1 MTAKEIITK
10 VIAAINPEG
19 IKASIKDPEA
29 KAYELVVYFMEIDGK
44 VNFDFKLWK
53 INEEGIEFGDVATVG
68 QTQLVLVDD
77 ELTDLLTNDIS
88 GEVNDLLTTFMKDKG
103 VIATPIGTIN
113 RTSIQS
119 GNYIYKFTV

>member
-1 MTAKEIITK
+1 
-10 VIAAINPEG
+10 
-19 IKASIKDPEA
+19 
-29 KAYELVVYFMEIDGK
+29 MEIDGK

-53 INEEGIEFGDVATVG
+53 INEEGIEFGDVATIG
-68 QTQLVLVDD
+68 QTQLVLATD

-88 GEVNDLLTTFMKDKG
+88 SEVNDLLTTFMKDKG
-103 VIATPIGTIN
+103 IIATPIGTIN

>member
-29 KAYELVVYFMEIDGK
+29 KAFELVVYFMEIDGK

-53 INEEGIEFGDVATVG
+53 INEEGIEFGDVATIG
-68 QTQLVLVDD
+68 QTQLVLAAD

>member
-29 KAYELVVYFMEIDGK
+29 KAFELVVYFMEIDGK

-53 INEEGIEFGDVATVG
+53 INEEGIEFGDVATIG
-68 QTQLVLVDD
+68 QTQLVLAAD

-119 GNYIYKFTV
+119 GNYIYKFIV